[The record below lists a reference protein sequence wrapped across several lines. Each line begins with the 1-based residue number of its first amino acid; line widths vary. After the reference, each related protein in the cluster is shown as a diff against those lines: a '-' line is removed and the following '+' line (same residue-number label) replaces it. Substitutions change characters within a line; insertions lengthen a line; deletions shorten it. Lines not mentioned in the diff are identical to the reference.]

1 MRACLKMGS
10 FLVPLQYNYKMEV
23 YFTEKEKKVE
33 VAPQPQLDIFDLMAQ
48 PMVAKESD
56 VPAI

>member
-1 MRACLKMGS
+1 
-10 FLVPLQYNYKMEV
+10 MEV

-48 PMVAKESD
+48 PMVAKESE